1 MLTPIAKKSRIEGK
15 HTKQSHCKPAVS
27 INCILFSSLKRNQKT
42 TGRMHN
48 LQQNQYTVAA
58 KIQNKSRETYNAITS
73 GTETDA
79 SRKEFFLENKEAL
92 QLESKDIECTRQR
105 RHLEINILEI
115 SRERLLVR
123 KE

>member
-1 MLTPIAKKSRIEGK
+1 
-15 HTKQSHCKPAVS
+15 
-27 INCILFSSLKRNQKT
+27 
-42 TGRMHN
+42 MHN

-73 GTETDA
+73 VTETDA
-79 SRKEFFLENKEAL
+79 SRKELFLESKEAL